1 MSSAIGDRPLMSA
14 FLCRSAMCS
23 MYPSGLPVDAGK
35 SETAAGCGQRV
46 PAEADRG
53 IGGCM
58 RERGRARNMGSPGLW
73 RWKSPT
79 GGW

>member
-35 SETAAGCGQRV
+35 SETASGCGQRV
-46 PAEADRG
+46 LVAACVKEEERATWEVLG
-53 IGGCM
+53 CGG
-58 RERGRARNMGSPGLW
+58 GSLQQVAGD
-73 RWKSPT
+73 S
-79 GGW
+79 